1 MGKDISWYYKNCDSL
16 TLSDIRNFIILLCNE
31 EIKKLNIKTKID
43 IVFSD
48 DIKDYGGSLTNHF
61 TKDSSGN
68 LVLPLETIGY
78 TLEINNSQI
87 IDSYLNCKN
96 QVLEIFPSV
105 KISKS
110 LNVLSA
116 IASLCA
122 HEVRHAFQNEQIKNN
137 NIDSVETILWLKLEL
152 IRNKFNTI
160 YEDNYEDF
168 FTEQDAYNYQ
178 RELPFSLLEKY
189 SELDND
195 TLEKYKGYLKERK
208 IVFCKSKNF
217 KIYFK
222 CLDEPSRK
230 RIGIAYIN
238 ELFNQIIKDLPRE
251 YISKSL
257 LKYEYNSD
265 GTKKT
270 FSELMKDK
278 TEYIRNGQNSDDLY
292 DFIVDC
298 DYNLKVQK
306 IALDIK
312 KTEKLNISPEKKEML
327 KECYIKDLKQAYYAQ
342 EFDYKKIH
350 FIFQKIIN
358 KINKDLADM
367 SIKSLKKQINFIEES
382 NIRNELLIEL
392 SHYRAIEIEI
402 LNHIKDYKYQK
413 EEYLKQEE
421 LYSQNMR
428 LINDYKNKKGI
439 LDIIKD
445 GAIVDVTDYN
455 KLIASVIKEL
465 NKPNVDS
472 EKKEYLLK
480 VKEAIQMLYF
490 PTTLEKEKGDRYVI

>member
-43 IVFSD
+43 IVFRD

-78 TLEINNSQI
+78 TLEINNSQL

-96 QVLEIFPSV
+96 QVLEIFPGV

-312 KTEKLNISPEKKEML
+312 K
-327 KECYIKDLKQAYYAQ
+327 
-342 EFDYKKIH
+342 
-350 FIFQKIIN
+350 QKN
-358 KINKDLADM
+358 
-367 SIKSLKKQINFIEES
+367 
-382 NIRNELLIEL
+382 
-392 SHYRAIEIEI
+392 
-402 LNHIKDYKYQK
+402 
-413 EEYLKQEE
+413 
-421 LYSQNMR
+421 
-428 LINDYKNKKGI
+428 
-439 LDIIKD
+439 
-445 GAIVDVTDYN
+445 
-455 KLIASVIKEL
+455 
-465 NKPNVDS
+465 
-472 EKKEYLLK
+472 
-480 VKEAIQMLYF
+480 
-490 PTTLEKEKGDRYVI
+490 